1 MTKEDSEVIKKFRS
15 ILRYDADYKRAFKDN
30 IAMAFK
36 DEYAQYLRE
45 NTKRP
50 SWNDIHIISNE
61 AATNFIKNY
70 AKKK

>member
-1 MTKEDSEVIKKFRS
+1 MTKDDNEVIKKFRS
-15 ILRYDADYKRAFKDN
+15 ILRYDTDYKRAFKDN
-30 IAMAFK
+30 IVMAFK
-36 DEYAQYLRE
+36 DEYARFQRE

-61 AATNFIKNY
+61 AAINFIKDF